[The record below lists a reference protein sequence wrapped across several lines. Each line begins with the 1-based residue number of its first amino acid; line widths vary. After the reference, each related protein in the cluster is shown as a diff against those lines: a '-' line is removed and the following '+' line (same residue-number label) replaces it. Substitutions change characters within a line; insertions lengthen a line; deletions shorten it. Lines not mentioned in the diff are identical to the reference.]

1 MTARYPL
8 RLDLILKNVSFQVLP
23 GQHVAVV
30 GRTGSGKSS
39 LVMSLFRML
48 ETVDGNVKIDHEDV
62 TNLPLSVHRARLN
75 IIPQVNITLLEHNHV
90 NKRLVLIASMLCL
103 NFPALFL

>member
-75 IIPQVNITLLEHNHV
+75 IIPQVNTYYTY
-90 NKRLVLIASMLCL
+90 
-103 NFPALFL
+103 